1 MKMKT
6 RRRRK
11 VPVTSPSLSSKG
23 KGSGGVGG
31 SSYESGSASPRSSA
45 RVIRRFHVLLK
56 RKAQLE
62 RIRTTTRRSG
72 TDASERRESESDLE
86 LELKLREIEDEM
98 RGMGGLEVYQRMS
111 RIGQGKDRGG
121 GSEGVFI
128 GWMKEVGLKEEVRE
142 KGKGKMKL
150 LEVGAVK
157 PDNYASCSS
166 WIDVLPID
174 LRSTHPGI
182 VEQDFLEMGVGETN
196 CGVWDAI
203 SLSLVVN
210 FVPEPRDRGRM
221 LRVGYEML
229 RQDGL
234 LFLAVPTTS
243 LRIEFPVRERWKE
256 GGKMGY
262 WLFRKD
268 CPGPRDGSGK
278 TGHVHVRRK
287 PESEGGSSKVVRYD
301 KKDVLREGKRLP
313 EVASRLGRRSQ
324 RRFLS
329 SSSTSRSST
338 GNHPAGSS
346 FGSSP
351 RFAYGLLASVAF
363 FSGVLGYSLNEWTR
377 RGRRASA
384 EGAAS
389 TWEDVTYASHRD
401 VQAAIEELRKVLPRE
416 GAVNTDSQVLETY
429 GFSENS
435 YHPSRPH
442 AVVVR
447 PLSTEEV
454 SEIVKIANKYGVPVT
469 PYGAGTSLEGHFSG
483 CSGGSICIDMDGMN
497 KILRIDEADGD
508 LVCQAG
514 ARWEDINLMLKA
526 EGIPLFFPLDP
537 GPGAT
542 IGGMIGTGCSG
553 TNAVRYGT
561 AKGEWFLNVTVV
573 LPNGEIVKTRRRA
586 RKSSAGFDTTKLF
599 IGAEGTLGIVTEAT
613 LRLAPVLPTKVA
625 LAQFPNVQH
634 AVDAV
639 QEILKS
645 PYGNNI
651 QCVELV
657 DDYTISTINKSGA
670 VDRTY
675 PVRDSLFFKIQG
687 SDDSIKA
694 TAKLIQGIVKR
705 HSGSNFTYASTQE
718 EASALWEARKYA
730 LMSVIAAEEGSR
742 AWTTDVCVPVSKL
755 PQLVQ
760 ETKEDIHESGL
771 KAGIIGHVGDGNF
784 HALILFHND
793 EELQKVSECVHRL
806 VHRAIALDGTCT
818 GEHGVGVGKKEYLDG
833 ELGTGTVELMRRVKD
848 AIDPK
853 HIMNPGKCGR
863 CDRSYDD
870 EAALKRHLNRKHKGD
885 DGSGGPLADV
895 QVFVESSGQGS
906 TGRLVTPPLSQGS
919 GGSGDSRGSTAGPST
934 PTVVES
940 PRMRD
945 IQIPTEVV
953 ESTEDWY
960 RRCFPDEGTFGPSP
974 PDAQSLSAD
983 ESALNGHPYYQK
995 QMDQYANAFATS
1007 DPAFDTHARY
1017 SGDSSLDMVPWP
1029 GWDMPMPP
1037 YYSQSF
1043 NGSGV

>member
-1 MKMKT
+1 MKVKT
-6 RRRRK
+6 RRRRRK
-11 VPVTSPSLSSKG
+11 VPVTSPSLSLSSKG
-23 KGSGGVGG
+23 KGEGSGGIGG
-31 SSYESGSASPRSSA
+31 GGGFERGSASPRSSA

-62 RIRTTTRRSG
+62 RIRTATGRSG
-72 TDASERRESESDLE
+72 VDESERGE
-86 LELKLREIEDEM
+86 LESKLREVEDEM
-98 RGMGGLEVYQRMS
+98 QGMGGLEVYQRMS

-128 GWMKEVGLKEEVRE
+128 GWMKELALREEVRE
-142 KGKGKMKL
+142 RGRGKMKL
-150 LEVGAVK
+150 LEVGALK

-182 VEQDFLEMGVGETN
+182 AERDFLEMQKDDDDDDDDGETK

-221 LRVGYEML
+221 LRVAYEML

-234 LFLAVPTTS
+234 LFLALPLPCVSNSRYESGGRRAGRWGIGCSGRNVAVPVMDRARLMSYLGIQRCGPTSSS
-243 LRIEFPVRERWKE
+243 LRFSQT
-256 GGKMGY
+256 
-262 WLFRKD
+262 
-268 CPGPRDGSGK
+268 PRVPDA
-278 TGHVHVRRK
+278 
-287 PESEGGSSKVVRYD
+287 
-301 KKDVLREGKRLP
+301 
-313 EVASRLGRRSQ
+313 ASRLGRRSQ

-329 SSSTSRSST
+329 SSSTSRSGT
-338 GNHPAGSS
+338 GTDGHPAGSS

-351 RFAYGLLASVAF
+351 RYAYGLLASVAF

-377 RGRRASA
+377 RDRRASA
-384 EGAAS
+384 EGAAG

-401 VQAAIEELRKVLPRE
+401 VQAAIQELRKVLPRE

-454 SEIVKIANKYGVPVT
+454 SEIVKIASKYGVPVT
-469 PYGAGTSLEGHFSG
+469 AYGAGTSLEGHFSG

-497 KILRIDEADGD
+497 KILRVDEADGD

-514 ARWEDINLMLKA
+514 ARWEDINLTLK
-526 EGIPLFFPLDP
+526 ERGIPLFFPLDP

-561 AKGEWFLNVTVV
+561 AKGEWFLNITVV
-573 LPNGEIVKTRRRA
+573 LPNGEIIKTRRRA
-586 RKSSAGFDTTKLF
+586 RKSSAGFDTTKMF

-639 QEILKS
+639 QDILKS

-760 ETKEDIHESGL
+760 ETKEDIHQSGL
-771 KAGIIGHVGDGNF
+771 KAGVIGHVGDGNF

-818 GEHGVGVGKKEYLDG
+818 GEHGVGVGKKEYLND

-853 HIMNPGKCGR
+853 HIMNPGKLYP
-863 CDRSYDD
+863 DKYDNP
-870 EAALKRHLNRKHKGD
+870 KKH
-885 DGSGGPLADV
+885 P
-895 QVFVESSGQGS
+895 
-906 TGRLVTPPLSQGS
+906 
-919 GGSGDSRGSTAGPST
+919 
-934 PTVVES
+934 
-940 PRMRD
+940 
-945 IQIPTEVV
+945 
-953 ESTEDWY
+953 
-960 RRCFPDEGTFGPSP
+960 
-974 PDAQSLSAD
+974 
-983 ESALNGHPYYQK
+983 
-995 QMDQYANAFATS
+995 
-1007 DPAFDTHARY
+1007 
-1017 SGDSSLDMVPWP
+1017 
-1029 GWDMPMPP
+1029 
-1037 YYSQSF
+1037 
-1043 NGSGV
+1043 

>member
-6 RRRRK
+6 RRRK
-11 VPVTSPSLSSKG
+11 LPVTSPSLSSKG
-23 KGSGGVGG
+23 KVSGGIAG
-31 SSYESGSASPRSSA
+31 SSNEISSANPKSAA

-62 RIRTTTRRSG
+62 RIRTTSRRSG
-72 TDASERRESESDLE
+72 IDETGRRESESDLE
-86 LELKLREIEDEM
+86 LDLKLKEIEDEM
-98 RGMGGLEVYQRMS
+98 GGMGGMEVYQRMS

-128 GWMKEVGLKEEVRE
+128 GWMKEMGLREDVRE

-150 LEVGAVK
+150 LEVGALK

-182 VEQDFLEMGVGETN
+182 VEQDFLEMQKDRETN
-196 CGVWDAI
+196 SGVWDAI

-221 LRVGYEML
+221 LCVGYEML
-229 RQDGL
+229 RPDGL
-234 LFLAVPTTS
+234 LFLALPLPCVSNSRYLTFEHLTK
-243 LRIEFPVRERWKE
+243 LMEYIGFMKIGERWKE
-256 GGKMGY
+256 GGKMGS
-262 WLFRKD
+262 
-268 CPGPRDGSGK
+268 P
-278 TGHVHVRRK
+278 
-287 PESEGGSSKVVRYD
+287 
-301 KKDVLREGKRLP
+301 
-313 EVASRLGRRSQ
+313 VASRLGRRSQ

-329 SSSTSRSST
+329 SSSTSRSGT
-338 GNHPAGSS
+338 GNHSAGSS
-346 FGSSP
+346 YSSSP

-377 RGRRASA
+377 RGHHATA

-401 VQAAIEELRKVLPRE
+401 VQAAIEELKKVLPRE

-454 SEIVKIANKYGVPVT
+454 SEIVKVANKYGVPVT

-497 KILRIDEADGD
+497 KVLRIDEADGD

-514 ARWEDINLMLKA
+514 ARWEDINLTLQEK
-526 EGIPLFFPLDP
+526 GIPLFFPLDP

-625 LAQFPNVQH
+625 LAQFPDVQH

-639 QEILKS
+639 QDILKS

-694 TAKLIQGIVKR
+694 AAKLIQGIVKR
-705 HSGSNFTYASTQE
+705 HIGSNFTYASTQE

-771 KAGIIGHVGDGNF
+771 KAGVIGHVGDGNF

-818 GEHGVGVGKKEYLDG
+818 GEHGVGVGKKEYLND

-853 HIMNPGKCGR
+853 HIMNPGKLYP
-863 CDRSYDD
+863 DKYDNP
-870 EAALKRHLNRKHKGD
+870 KKH
-885 DGSGGPLADV
+885 P
-895 QVFVESSGQGS
+895 
-906 TGRLVTPPLSQGS
+906 
-919 GGSGDSRGSTAGPST
+919 
-934 PTVVES
+934 
-940 PRMRD
+940 
-945 IQIPTEVV
+945 
-953 ESTEDWY
+953 
-960 RRCFPDEGTFGPSP
+960 
-974 PDAQSLSAD
+974 
-983 ESALNGHPYYQK
+983 
-995 QMDQYANAFATS
+995 
-1007 DPAFDTHARY
+1007 
-1017 SGDSSLDMVPWP
+1017 
-1029 GWDMPMPP
+1029 
-1037 YYSQSF
+1037 
-1043 NGSGV
+1043 